1 MYRRW
6 LVSISRAYS
15 RCRVPI
21 PIRTGTWWTCSAS
34 FQSGKIAMAQG
45 TTADISIA
53 KHARKGSTD
62 INEKLQQAMKNVH
75 TVRQNAAIQFNPE
88 LANGR
93 RKIYELWDNL
103 YGNEQDT
110 IQKIR

>member
-1 MYRRW
+1 
-6 LVSISRAYS
+6 
-15 RCRVPI
+15 
-21 PIRTGTWWTCSAS
+21 
-34 FQSGKIAMAQG
+34 MAQG
-45 TTADISIA
+45 TTAGISIA